1 MFIIIERALNYC
13 EGLSFHIFFT
23 SRSSWRQ
30 KFFSAPLYTLPSSL
44 RLSQRFSQQ
53 ICPLIL
59 NISLICD
66 VRIIQFFIS
75 TFEYFKMVD
84 RIIRSSIA
92 LKLSTPL
99 STYTNTYI
107 YLYIYIFICIFTSVS
122 IYTYIYTYTYI
133 RIFIYYMYIH
143 ITHRHTYENNSLK

>member
-1 MFIIIERALNYC
+1 MRVYPFIYSLLPDRRGDSN
-13 EGLSFHIFFT
+13 
-23 SRSSWRQ
+23 SSLL
-30 KFFSAPLYTLPSSL
+30 PYTL
-44 RLSQRFSQQ
+44 FSPHFVFLNVFLKFIKSMQ
-53 ICPLIL
+53 ICPFIL

-107 YLYIYIFICIFTSVS
+107 Y
-122 IYTYIYTYTYI
+122 TYTYI